1 MYIYVYIYE
10 DTYIYIYEGYVGSS
24 IGEASAQQ
32 ALSAVMYFKELQAKA
47 GCFTALF
54 LGFRVQTSG
63 PYSLV
68 YSEDSSRSSQR
79 PFSEHRCWGAS
90 VSIDTLP

>member
-1 MYIYVYIYE
+1 MKIHI
-10 DTYIYIYEGYVGSS
+10 YIYIYEGYVGSS